1 MASSSDNYLLR
12 VIADEPDERALAE
25 IMRIGSGGAEINR
38 PEASSGLTPL
48 MLACL
53 KDKRETMKALRDSGA
68 NLEAVDHQGNTAL
81 ILACRE
87 KNQRAALLLLNMFA
101 DIRHIGAMG
110 RSPLMAAA
118 SEGLLDVVTEILLTL
133 RQNVPPDELR
143 AHLALPDE
151 RGETAL
157 QIAQRKLAELV
168 ARDPSSI
175 SQQKQ
180 YNAIIELLRSAMRG
194 GRRRKQTRR
203 HKKRSRKARRN

>member
-1 MASSSDNYLLR
+1 
-12 VIADEPDERALAE
+12 
-25 IMRIGSGGAEINR
+25 
-38 PEASSGLTPL
+38 
-48 MLACL
+48 
-53 KDKRETMKALRDSGA
+53 
-68 NLEAVDHQGNTAL
+68 
-81 ILACRE
+81 
-87 KNQRAALLLLNMFA
+87 
-101 DIRHIGAMG
+101 
-110 RSPLMAAA
+110 MAAA
-118 SEGLLDVVTEILLTL
+118 SEGLLEVVTEILLSL

-175 SQQKQ
+175 SKQKQ